1 MYKIFKR
8 ENMALSKQEHL
19 DSSLQTHRMSHIDD
33 LVEKY
38 KDKRKN
44 VKEAIENKYGVN
56 IYSPMNSGSFAKYT
70 AINIKF
76 DLDLLVPFK
85 KDSFATLEEM
95 FNDIYDFLY
104 EEYKNEAT
112 IRKQKVSIGLEFYS
126 DSDGDIINLDIVP
139 GRELNKDQYSNDNKL
154 NLYVNSMYGLLEEKT
169 YLQTNIKA
177 QIDHITSKENER
189 KIIRLLK
196 IWKNHNSEPY
206 KSFLLEL
213 LVIKAFEKESISGN
227 LWEKLKKVMEYIQDN
242 VTKDNFTLK
251 DPGNSGNDVINTL
264 TSYDRSNLSNKM
276 QRIIDN
282 IENNEDYIKSYFP
295 INKEFEEKEDDGSQ
309 RGYGLKTAS
318 LSASVP
324 PNNTRFG

>member
-1 MYKIFKR
+1 
-8 ENMALSKQEHL
+8 MALSKQEHL

-38 KDKRKN
+38 KDKRRS
-44 VKEAIENKYGVN
+44 VKEAIENKYGAN
-56 IYSPMNSGSFAKYT
+56 IYAPMNSGSFAKYT

-139 GRELNKDQYSNDNKL
+139 GRELNKDQYSNDDKL

-189 KIIRLLK
+189 KVIRLLK

-213 LVIKAFEKESISGN
+213 LVIKAFEKENISGN

-251 DPGNSGNDVINTL
+251 DPGNSGNNVIDTL
-264 TSYDRSNLSNKM
+264 TSSDRTNLSNTM
-276 QRIIDN
+276 QRIIKNVED
-282 IENNEDYIKSYFP
+282 NEDNIKSYFP
-295 INKEFEEKEDDGSQ
+295 TNKEFEEDDDNKSASQ
-309 RGYGLKTAS
+309 EGYGLKTAS
-318 LSASVP
+318 LAASVP